1 MLIVLVANKYDFGH
15 LVIFWAEFLG
25 WYYIGK
31 KDQEESRKGLVQP
44 YQCPRSVTSILK
56 PNVTKLVSK
65 TKKLTIDKS
74 S

>member
-31 KDQEESRKGLVQP
+31 KDQEESRKGLV
-44 YQCPRSVTSILK
+44 
-56 PNVTKLVSK
+56 
-65 TKKLTIDKS
+65 
-74 S
+74 